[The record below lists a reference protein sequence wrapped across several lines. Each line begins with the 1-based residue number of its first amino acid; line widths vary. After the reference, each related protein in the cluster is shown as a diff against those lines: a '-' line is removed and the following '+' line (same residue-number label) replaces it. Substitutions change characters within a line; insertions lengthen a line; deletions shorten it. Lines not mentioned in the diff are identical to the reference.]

1 MSSSVDVPA
10 HSGPCS
16 RGPTPRRNR
25 KPGGGRW
32 IKAAAIGATAVAL
45 ATSAVVGTV
54 AAQTLQLFDDVP
66 RGHYA
71 YDAIQWAVENGIT
84 EGCGDG
90 RNFCPEQPLD
100 RAHMVTFLKRYHDKF
115 GSGASSDAGASPG
128 GASPGADPDTSET
141 RNEYMLDGW
150 GSDEESVSLPAGRY
164 SVSFALV
171 YDDRDR
177 NLNDEFASVTL
188 KVEDSNGRTRT
199 LVDSTRGDLSSNATR
214 TFADRASFEVG
225 TRLGQLDP
233 GRIYLAVEL
242 AIKSGQP
249 SRASWA
255 EWEIVVSER

>member
-1 MSSSVDVPA
+1 MSSSVDVA
-10 HSGPCS
+10 HSDSCS
-16 RGPTPRRNR
+16 PGPTPRRNG
-25 KPGGGRW
+25 KPGGRRW
-32 IKAAAIGATAVAL
+32 IKAVAIGATAVAL
-45 ATSAVVGTV
+45 VTSAVVGTV

-71 YDAIQWAVENGIT
+71 HDAIQWAVENGIT

-115 GSGASSDAGASPG
+115 GSGASPDGSASPGSGASPG
-128 GASPGADPDTSET
+128 GDTTPAAQAEH
-141 RNEYMLDGW
+141 MLDGW
-150 GSDEESVSLPAGRY
+150 GSDEESITLPAGRY

-171 YDDRDR
+171 YDDGDR
-177 NLNDEFASVTL
+177 NLSDEFASVTL

-199 LVDSTRGDLSSNATR
+199 LVDSTRGDLSSNTTR

-242 AIKSGQP
+242 NIKSGQT

>member
-10 HSGPCS
+10 HSDPCS
-16 RGPTPRRNR
+16 QGPTPRRGD
-25 KPGGGRW
+25 KPGGRRW
-32 IKAAAIGATAVAL
+32 IKAVAIGAAAVAL
-45 ATSAVVGTV
+45 ITSAVVGTV

-71 YDAIQWAVENGIT
+71 YEAVQWAVENGIT

-90 RNFCPEQPLD
+90 RNFCPDDTLD

-115 GSGASSDAGASPG
+115 GSSPSPGSGEAPGAGATP
-128 GASPGADPDTSET
+128 AAQA
-141 RNEYMLDGW
+141 EYMLDGW
-150 GSDEESVSLPAGRY
+150 GSDEASISLPAGRY

-171 YDDRDR
+171 YDDGNR
-177 NLNDEFASVTL
+177 NLSEEFDSVTL
-188 KVEDSNGRTRT
+188 TVEDANGRTRT
-199 LVDSTRGDLSSNATR
+199 LVDSTRGDLSANTTR
-214 TFADRASFEVG
+214 SFADRASFEVG

-242 AIKSGQP
+242 DIKDGRT

>member
-10 HSGPCS
+10 HSDPCPH
-16 RGPTPRRNR
+16 GPTPRRNR
-25 KPGGGRW
+25 KSGGGRW
-32 IKAAAIGATAVAL
+32 IKAVAIGATVVAL
-45 ATSAVVGTV
+45 ISAAIVGTV
-54 AAQTLQLFDDVP
+54 AAQTLQLFEDVP

-71 YDAIQWAVENGIT
+71 HDAIQWAVENGIT
-84 EGCGDG
+84 QGCGDG

-100 RAHMVTFLKRYHDKF
+100 RAHIVTFLKRYHDKF
-115 GSGASSDAGASPG
+115 GSSASPGSGASPDS
-128 GASPGADPDTSET
+128 GASPGAGTT
-141 RNEYMLDGW
+141 GTQAEYMLDGW
-150 GSDEESVSLPAGRY
+150 GSDEESISLPAGRY

-171 YDDRDR
+171 YDDGDR
-177 NLNDEFASVTL
+177 NLSQEFASVTL

-199 LVDSTRGDLSSNATR
+199 LVDSTRGDLSSNTTR

-242 AIKSGQP
+242 DIKSGQT

>member
-16 RGPTPRRNR
+16 HRSTPRRNR
-25 KPGGGRW
+25 KPGGRRW
-32 IKAAAIGATAVAL
+32 IKAVAIGAAAVAL
-45 ATSAVVGTV
+45 VTSAIVGTV
-54 AAQTLQLFDDVP
+54 AAQTLQLFEDVP

-71 YDAIQWAVENGIT
+71 HDAIQWAVENGIT

-90 RNFCPEQPLD
+90 RNFCPDQPLD
-100 RAHMVTFLKRYHDKF
+100 RAHIVTFLKRYHDKF
-115 GSGASSDAGASPG
+115 GSGASVGS
-128 GASPGADPDTSET
+128 GASPGAGTTGT
-141 RNEYMLDGW
+141 RTEYMLDGW
-150 GSDEESVSLPAGRY
+150 GSDEESISLPAGRY

-171 YDDRDR
+171 YDDGDR
-177 NLNDEFASVTL
+177 NLSQEFASVTL

-199 LVDSTRGDLSSNATR
+199 LVDSTRGDLSSNTTR

-242 AIKSGQP
+242 AIKSGQT

>member
-1 MSSSVDVPA
+1 MSSSVDVA
-10 HSGPCS
+10 HSDPCS
-16 RGPTPRRNR
+16 PGPTPRRGD
-25 KPGGGRW
+25 KPGRRRW
-32 IKAAAIGATAVAL
+32 IKAVAIGATAVAL
-45 ATSAVVGTV
+45 VSAAIVGTV

-71 YDAIQWAVENGIT
+71 HDAIQWAVENGIT

-90 RNFCPEQPLD
+90 RNFCPDQPLD
-100 RAHMVTFLKRYHDKF
+100 RANMVTFLKRYHDKF
-115 GSGASSDAGASPG
+115 GSGASPDSSASPG
-128 GASPGADPDTSET
+128 GGSPGADAGAAET
-141 RNEYMLDGW
+141 RAEYMLDGW

-171 YDDRDR
+171 YDDGDR
-177 NLNDEFASVTL
+177 NLSEEFASVTL

-199 LVDSTRGDLSSNATR
+199 LVDTTRGDLSSNTTR
-214 TFADRASFEVG
+214 TFSDRASFEVG

-242 AIKSGQP
+242 AIKDGRP
-249 SRASWA
+249 TSRASWA

>member
-16 RGPTPRRNR
+16 HRSTPRRNR
-25 KPGGGRW
+25 KPGGRRW
-32 IKAAAIGATAVAL
+32 IKAVAIGAAAVAL
-45 ATSAVVGTV
+45 VTSAIVGTV
-54 AAQTLQLFDDVP
+54 AAQTLQLFEDVP

-71 YDAIQWAVENGIT
+71 HDAIQWAVENGIT

-90 RNFCPEQPLD
+90 RNFCPDQPLD
-100 RAHMVTFLKRYHDKF
+100 RAHIVTFLKRYHDKF
-115 GSGASSDAGASPG
+115 GSGASVGS
-128 GASPGADPDTSET
+128 GASPGAGTTGT
-141 RNEYMLDGW
+141 RAEYMLDGW
-150 GSDEESVSLPAGRY
+150 GSDEESISLPAGRY

-171 YDDRDR
+171 YDDGDR
-177 NLNDEFASVTL
+177 NLSQEFASVTL

-199 LVDSTRGDLSSNATR
+199 LVDSTRGDLSSNTTR

-242 AIKSGQP
+242 AIKSGQT